1 MKARLV
7 QTLGDRLVVY
17 FTTPKHDHI
26 VAQLDGYATVKPSD
40 SLRMFVDME
49 RSLFFSAEGTGQR
62 LSGPKLD

>member
-1 MKARLV
+1 LV
-7 QTLGDRLVVY
+7 QTLGDRLIVY
-17 FTTPKHDHI
+17 FATPNHDHI

-49 RSLFFSAEGTGQR
+49 RSLFFAADDAGRR